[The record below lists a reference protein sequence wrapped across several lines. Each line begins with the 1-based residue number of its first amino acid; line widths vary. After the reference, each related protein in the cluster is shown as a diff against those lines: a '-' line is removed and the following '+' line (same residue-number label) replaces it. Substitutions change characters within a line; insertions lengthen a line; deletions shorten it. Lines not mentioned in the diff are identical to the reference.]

1 MSKLWDDK
9 PAVEWEEA
17 FPIGNGKIGAM
28 IFGAP
33 ASEHLQLN
41 EESIWYGGPVDRL
54 NPDMKENLPKI
65 RELIFDGKIAEAEKL
80 MWLTMSGCPNGQ
92 HPYQTL
98 GDMTIDFNAFGKM
111 GEFTDY
117 HRELDLEKAL
127 HRVFFCQNGVRYQRE
142 TICFYPV
149 NVLVMHIT
157 AQDGGKIG
165 FLAGLNRGKF
175 FDGIEKTAANEIYL
189 YGNLGRGGYEFAMKL
204 RAKTRGGSVRT
215 VGERLIVEDAEE
227 VTLYF
232 TADTTYHYTKEE
244 KQAALDK
251 FLGQLPADRES
262 CPMDRKNR
270 SSYEEEEWWVQK
282 GLQRL
287 LCVHMDERLDIAQGM
302 GWENLLDAHVEDYRS
317 LYGKVELHL
326 EKEEAGDSLPT
337 CKRVQQAAEQTADVG
352 LGKLYFDYGRY
363 LLISCSRKGT
373 LPATLQGLWNK
384 DMTPPW
390 DCKYTIN
397 INTEM
402 NYWLAESCALSQC
415 HLPLFELL
423 KKMAPDGRRT
433 ARDMYG
439 CRGWVCHHNT
449 DIHGDT
455 VPQDLWIPGTY
466 WVMGAAW
473 LCTHQ
478 WTHYQY
484 TKDIDFLQ
492 EQFPIMC
499 EAALFFQDFLVEHEG
514 YLVTCPSVSPEN
526 TYILPNGEKGANSY
540 GVTMDNQIL
549 RDLFGQCEAAY
560 QELIQADALTE
571 KVKKALKEAQ
581 IDDVER
587 FVEILR
593 HMRERLK
600 PTQIGARGTIL
611 EWQKDYEEW
620 EPGHRHISHLYGLH
634 PSEQITVDATPELA
648 AAARKTLE
656 FRLSHGGGHTG
667 WSRAWIINHYAKL
680 WDGEAAY
687 YHLCQLFANSTYPN
701 LFDKHPPFQIDGNF
715 GAAAAIAEMLVQNTK
730 ERIVLLPAL
739 PSAWKKGS
747 IRGLR
752 LKGGASIDL
761 LWEDGKLCR
770 CEITADKDFHSRL
783 VYGEKQKEIR
793 LQAGES
799 VVLDKKGASLITR
812 I

>member
-9 PAVEWEEA
+9 AAVEWEEA
-17 FPIGNGKIGAM
+17 FPIGNGRIGAM
-28 IFGAP
+28 IFGSP
-33 ASEHLQLN
+33 GSEHLQLN
-41 EESIWYGGPVDRL
+41 EESIWYGGPVNRL

-65 RELIFDGKIAEAEKL
+65 RELIFSGRIAEAEKL
-80 MWLTMSGCPNGQ
+80 MWFTMSGCPNGQ

-98 GDMTIDFNAFGKM
+98 GDMTIDFDAFEKT
-111 GEFTDY
+111 GEITDY
-117 HRELDLEKAL
+117 RRELDLEQAL
-127 HRVFFCQNGVRYQRE
+127 HRVSFRKNGVWYQRE
-142 TICFYPV
+142 TICSYPA
-149 NVLVMHIT
+149 NAIVMHIT
-157 AQDGGKIG
+157 TQTGGKIG
-165 FLAGLNRGKF
+165 FWAGLDRWKF

-189 YGNLGRGGYEFAMKL
+189 HGNLGRGGYEFAMKL
-204 RAKTRGGSVRT
+204 RAEVRGGSVRT
-215 VGERLIVEDAEE
+215 VGERLVVEDAEE

-251 FLGQLPADRES
+251 FLGQLPAERES
-262 CPMDRKNR
+262 CLMDIENR
-270 SSYEEEEWWVQK
+270 SYYEEQEWWMQQ
-282 GLQRL
+282 GLQKL
-287 LCVHMDERLDIAQGM
+287 LRDHMDECLDKAQGM
-302 GWENLLDAHVEDYRS
+302 GWEKLLDDHVSDYRS

-326 EKEEAGDSLPT
+326 EGEEEGDRFPT
-337 CKRVQQAAEQTADVG
+337 CKRVQQAAEQTADIG
-352 LGKLYFDYGRY
+352 LSKLYFDYGRY
-363 LLISCSRKGT
+363 LLIACSRKGT

-402 NYWLAESCALSQC
+402 NYWPAESCGLSEC

-423 KKMAPDGRRT
+423 KKMVPDGRRT
-433 ARDMYG
+433 AREMYG

-484 TKDIDFLQ
+484 TKDMAFLQ

-499 EAALFFQDFLVEHEG
+499 EAALFFRDFLVEHEG

-526 TYILPNGEKGANSY
+526 TYILPNGEKGANGY

-549 RDLFGQCEAAY
+549 RDLFGQCAAAY
-560 QELIQADALTE
+560 QELTQAKALTE
-571 KVKKALKEAQ
+571 EVKEALKEAQ
-581 IDDVER
+581 IDDAAQ
-587 FVEILR
+587 FIEILEE
-593 HMRERLK
+593 MRERLK
-600 PTQIGARGTIL
+600 PTQIGPRGTIL
-611 EWQKDYEEW
+611 EWQEDYEEW

-634 PSEQITVDATPELA
+634 PSEQITIDGTPELA
-648 AAARKTLE
+648 MAARKTLE

-680 WDGEAAY
+680 WDGETAY
-687 YHLCQLFANSTYPN
+687 YHLQQLFANSTYPN

-715 GAAAAIAEMLVQNTK
+715 GAAAAIAEMLVQNTQ

-739 PSAWKKGS
+739 PSAWRKGS
-747 IRGLR
+747 IKGLR

-761 LWEDGKLCR
+761 SWEDGKLCR
-770 CEITADKDFHSRL
+770 CEITADKAFHSKL
-783 VYGEKQKEIR
+783 CLGEKQREIN
-793 LQAGES
+793 LQEGEIII
-799 VVLDKKGASLITR
+799 LEENEC
-812 I
+812 